1 MYSPCVRGESAG
13 DPHDHTSEYCTSIPG
28 RRHGFRAKGRRHC
41 FDGRDI
47 LHFYVTFLVFCNHKL
62 SRNIRMVWNISARRN
77 RGYIWWRGVTVSLR
91 SAPATVEMVLSFIP
105 SLSKT
110 NIVLASASPRR
121 AELLQQ
127 IGLQFTVKPSNFDET
142 LPKSSFESSIS
153 YTIETA
159 RQKALDIAR
168 QDSAA
173 DLIISADTS
182 ETKRFRI

>member
-1 MYSPCVRGESAG
+1 M
-13 DPHDHTSEYCTSIPG
+13 
-28 RRHGFRAKGRRHC
+28 
-41 FDGRDI
+41 
-47 LHFYVTFLVFCNHKL
+47 
-62 SRNIRMVWNISARRN
+62 
-77 RGYIWWRGVTVSLR
+77 TVSLR